1 MANLWFQM
9 GEMEE
14 WKGYDYFLAKD
25 AQEAYLT
32 GDSFEDRERMLL
44 KNEKIAKSIESTE
57 TKLVLLDQQVN
68 P

>member
-14 WKGYDYFLAKD
+14 WKGYDSFLAQD
-25 AQEAYLT
+25 SIEAKIT